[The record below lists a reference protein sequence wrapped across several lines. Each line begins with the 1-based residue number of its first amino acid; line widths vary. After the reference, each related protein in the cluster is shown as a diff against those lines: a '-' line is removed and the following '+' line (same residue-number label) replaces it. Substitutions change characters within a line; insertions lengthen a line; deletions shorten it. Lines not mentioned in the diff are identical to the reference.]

1 MQVSAAESDEYFIF
15 PKQTE
20 LQSLFNHDV
29 LSYKTFFHFITI
41 NYGTSVIAFPVSST
55 TDEA

>member
-1 MQVSAAESDEYFIF
+1 MQVSVTETDEYSIF

-20 LQSLFNHDV
+20 LQSLFSHDV
-29 LSYKTFFHFITI
+29 LYYKTFIHFITI
-41 NYGTSVIAFPVSST
+41 NYVTSVVAFPLSST